1 METAYMD
8 NAGRY
13 SGSKLDSDVSEQG
26 LNGSE
31 RNRGPSKE
39 YEERHQSILE
49 EIEEGY
55 VEVDLKGNTV
65 FCNDSFCR
73 ITGYLREELLEL
85 NYRDYMEEAM
95 AERVFAAYNRVFRK
109 QAPDKA
115 FHYEIIRKDGDKRII
130 ENSISLVK
138 NSEGH
143 RVGFRSVV
151 RDITD
156 RKRTE
161 EELEKHRR
169 SLQAIFRSV
178 RDAIITVDTN
188 MVVIE
193 ANEATKSICGISLEN
208 ITGKKFTEC
217 RFCCDRSCHEVLTN
231 SLGKKIDIK
240 EYKIQCRHRDRP
252 EQKAVVTSSPLLG
265 QNGDLMGT
273 VFLIRDITRLS
284 TLERELRER
293 HQFQNI
299 IGKSK
304 KIQNVYALLEDL
316 ANLDTTVLITGE
328 TGTGKSLV
336 AKALHYGGSR
346 AFRPLITVNCSAL
359 PESLLESELFGHV
372 KGAFTGAIKDTQGR
386 FQAAHGGTI
395 LLEEIGDI
403 SPTIQLKLLRVLQE
417 KEFERL
423 GESFPRKIDVR
434 VIATTNRDLKE
445 KMRTGEFRE
454 DLYYRL
460 KVMEVKLPPL
470 RERLDDTPLLV
481 NHFCNVFK
489 RKFGKSIERVSDEV
503 LSTFL
508 NYSWPGN
515 VRELEHSLEHAF
527 ILCHGSVIAPE
538 HIPTEIRQHSASKKS
553 IHQRRTV
560 QKPEDILMVLDKTDW
575 NKAKAARLLGIDR
588 TTLYRKIRQYR
599 LSRSMENM

>member
-1 METAYMD
+1 MD

-95 AERVFAAYNRVFRK
+95 AERVFAAYNKVFRK
-109 QAPDKA
+109 QAPEKA

-208 ITGKKFTEC
+208 IIGKKFTEC

-265 QNGDLMGT
+265 QNGNLMGT

-481 NHFCNVFK
+481 KHFCDVFK
-489 RKFGKSIERVSDEV
+489 RKFGKDIERVSDEV